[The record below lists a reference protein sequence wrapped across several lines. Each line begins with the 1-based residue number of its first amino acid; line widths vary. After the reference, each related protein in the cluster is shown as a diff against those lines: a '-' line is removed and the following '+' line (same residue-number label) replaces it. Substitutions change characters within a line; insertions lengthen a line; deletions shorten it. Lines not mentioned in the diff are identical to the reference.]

1 MRVLTTAIAF
11 ALAGSTPAFAAMT
24 ITSHDLAPGGSI
36 PAAHIHQRCGGQN
49 ISPDLSWSGAPAAAK
64 SLVLSVID
72 LDVKPALWSHW
83 IVVDLPTSAKGLPRA
98 ASTLPPGARAVISNF
113 GEAAYAGPCPP
124 KGSGPHRY
132 EFTIWAMPTAKTAVS
147 ADQPA
152 NELRAKLSAAAI
164 DHASFTSTVTAKP

>member
-1 MRVLTTAIAF
+1 
-11 ALAGSTPAFAAMT
+11 
-24 ITSHDLAPGGSI
+24 
-36 PAAHIHQRCGGQN
+36 
-49 ISPDLSWSGAPAAAK
+49 
-64 SLVLSVID
+64 VLSVID